1 MNRQCL
7 EPCTI
12 TYLDKFYSIF
22 DEMMRGMTG
31 AALNCSISY
40 NFIVQMIPHHKAAIE
55 MSRNI
60 LQYTTNKSIQDI
72 ASGII
77 EEQTKSIADMEAILD
92 FCCGYENTQEE
103 LGIYLGKVNSVMNSM
118 FYKMNNA
125 CATNQINCNFMR
137 EMIPHH
143 EGAVEMSRM
152 ALRFS
157 ICPQLMPILDAI
169 ITSQERGIVQMQ
181 NLMKCLGCEQ

>member
-7 EPCTI
+7 EPCI
-12 TYLDKFYSIF
+12 VKYLDKFYCIF

-31 AALNCSISY
+31 AEFNCSISY
-40 NFIVQMIPHHKAAIE
+40 NFIVQMIPHHRAAIE
-55 MSRNI
+55 MSQNI
-60 LQYTTNKSIQDI
+60 LRYTSNKSIQDI

-77 EEQTKSIADMEAILD
+77 TEQTKSIADMEKILD
-92 FCCGYENTQEE
+92 FCCGYENSEE
-103 LGIYLGKVNSVMNSM
+103 EVSVYQGKVNAVMNTM
-118 FYKMNNA
+118 FHKMNNA

-143 EGAVEMSRM
+143 EGAVGM
-152 ALRFS
+152 AKTALKYD
-157 ICPQLMPILDAI
+157 ICPQLVPVLNAI

>member
-1 MNRQCL
+1 MNRQCF
-7 EPCTI
+7 EPCI
-12 TYLDKFYSIF
+12 VRYLDKFYCIF

-31 AALNCSISY
+31 AELNCSISH
-40 NFIVQMIPHHKAAIE
+40 NFIVQMIPHHRAAIE

-60 LQYTTNKSIQDI
+60 LRYTSNKSIQDI

-77 EEQTKSIADMEAILD
+77 TEQTKSIADMENILD
-92 FCCGYENTQEE
+92 FCCGYENGEE
-103 LGIYLGKVNSVMNSM
+103 EISVYQGKVNAVMNTM
-118 FYKMNNA
+118 FYRMNNA

-143 EGAVEMSRM
+143 EGAVGMSKT
-152 ALRFS
+152 ALKFD
-157 ICPQLMPILDAI
+157 ICPQLVPILDAI